1 MIRFTAEQK
10 EFLVNNNYLK
20 TAPELANMFNN
31 KFNSNIPPKEIINF
45 RRRNKLKCGLTGRF
59 EKDSI
64 PHNKGKTWND
74 YMSKQSQLNSMKT
87 TFKKGSIP
95 SNHRNIGEERI
106 NQGGYIEI
114 KISEPNTWKLKH
126 RYIYEQHYGLI
137 PKNYKVIFLD
147 GNKNNF
153 DISNLKAITQ
163 AEELI
168 MNSLKLR
175 YEDKELT
182 ESAYIIAQIESK
194 RRKIVNERL

>member
-20 TAPELANMFNN
+20 TAEELTKLFNEKFNTNLESKCIKYFRKNN
-31 KFNSNIPPKEIINF
+31 KLNS
-45 RRRNKLKCGLTGRF
+45 GLSGRF
-59 EKDSI
+59 KKGHESFNKGKKWDEYMPKSSQENSRKTCFKKGHI
-64 PHNKGKTWND
+64 PHNYRKV
-74 YMSKQSQLNSMKT
+74 
-87 TFKKGSIP
+87 GSV
-95 SNHRNIGEERI
+95 RI
-106 NQGGYIEI
+106 NADDYIEI
-114 KISEPNTWKLKH
+114 KISDPNKWCLKH
-126 RYIYEQHYGLI
+126 RYIYEQYYGPI
-137 PKNYKVIFLD
+137 SKEYKVIFLD
-147 GNKNNF
+147 GNKRNF